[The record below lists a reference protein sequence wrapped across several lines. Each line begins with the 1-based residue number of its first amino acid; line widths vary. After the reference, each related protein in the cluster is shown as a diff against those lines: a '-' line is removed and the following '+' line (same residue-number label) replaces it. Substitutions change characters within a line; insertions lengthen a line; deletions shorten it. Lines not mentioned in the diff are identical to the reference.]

1 MKGFQEQKGKVIV
14 TQGREAFIT
23 RSKQGYELYTCR
35 SSHGLQG
42 LGVKI
47 IRAIDQGLACG
58 CFSVNKWYPTLCD
71 RTWTA
76 SFSVLYQLPSLLKL
90 MSIE

>member
-1 MKGFQEQKGKVIV
+1 MKRFPGTEGEKVIV
-14 TQGREAFIT
+14 TQRQGSIHYT
-23 RSKQGYELYTCR
+23 LKQGYELYTCR
-35 SSHGLQG
+35 SSHELQG

-71 RTWTA
+71 RMDCK
-76 SFSVLYQLPSLLKL
+76 LLCPSPTPRVC
-90 MSIE
+90 